1 MNQKLLQHILAVWL
15 AMNLIASCAPAP
27 AALDGQV
34 LPLHPGAVQVGIRLV
49 QSGASGTAIFAKDA
63 LRLVAW
69 RVADG
74 WGFLC
79 FNCANAEPIADALR
93 AAGGKGNWVTP
104 ATFSDLANHL
114 KTSGWAQI
122 SGGVTAAKPLI
133 DALLAAGAPMIGIGI
148 FPADAIPDE
157 AWIIQQ

>member
-34 LPLHPGAVQVGIRLV
+34 LPLHPGAVQAGIRLV

-79 FNCANAEPIADALR
+79 FNCASADPVTDALR
-93 AAGGKGNWVTP
+93 SAGGKGNWVNP
-104 ATFSDLANHL
+104 ATFSDLAAYL
-114 KTSGWAQI
+114 KARGWVSV
-122 SGGVTAAKPLI
+122 SGGVSAAKPII
-133 DALLAAGAPMIGIGI
+133 DTLLTTGAPVIGIGV
-148 FPADAIPDE
+148 FPVGVIPDE
-157 AWIIQQ
+157 AWVIQQ